1 MATGTRSRYAER
13 LPPLVEDPKSKR
25 LASEVSGKRP
35 STSTSRPKSHDD
47 VEMLGSD
54 VLSCSVINTCPA
66 PRRQVRWLQ
75 SCARQAELSHK
86 KSTSRQTKVACSEL
100 RFDEAKWVC
109 TCSASSSPKGAD
121 GVNAWSRKKDPTS
134 SQPHQARGL
143 YTSTSSTACRA
154 NAISIM
160 LSSFE
165 ASVRAAVQTR
175 AATLLPSFHAE
186 GTDCYRLFHGAVE
199 GSPGCTLDRYG
210 VSAQLRP

>member
-75 SCARQAELSHK
+75 SCARQAEL
-86 KSTSRQTKVACSEL
+86 E
-100 RFDEAKWVC
+100 
-109 TCSASSSPKGAD
+109 
-121 GVNAWSRKKDPTS
+121 
-134 SQPHQARGL
+134 SQEK
-143 YTSTSSTACRA
+143 YK
-154 NAISIM
+154 
-160 LSSFE
+160 
-165 ASVRAAVQTR
+165 
-175 AATLLPSFHAE
+175 
-186 GTDCYRLFHGAVE
+186 
-199 GSPGCTLDRYG
+199 
-210 VSAQLRP
+210 

>member
-134 SQPHQARGL
+134 WQHHQAGPLHVDVIDRVPRERHQHHAVILRSFRSSGGADPRCYAAPIFSCRGH
-143 YTSTSSTACRA
+143 R
-154 NAISIM
+154 
-160 LSSFE
+160 
-165 ASVRAAVQTR
+165 
-175 AATLLPSFHAE
+175 LLPFISRR
-186 GTDCYRLFHGAVE
+186 G
-199 GSPGCTLDRYG
+199 
-210 VSAQLRP
+210 

>member
-1 MATGTRSRYAER
+1 M
-13 LPPLVEDPKSKR
+13 
-25 LASEVSGKRP
+25 
-35 STSTSRPKSHDD
+35 
-47 VEMLGSD
+47 
-54 VLSCSVINTCPA
+54 
-66 PRRQVRWLQ
+66 
-75 SCARQAELSHK
+75 
-86 KSTSRQTKVACSEL
+86 
-100 RFDEAKWVC
+100 C

-121 GVNAWSRKKDPTS
+121 GVNAWSREIRPRRNLI
-134 SQPHQARGL
+134 RGL
-143 YTSTSSTACRA
+143 GPLHVDVIDRA

>member
-134 SQPHQARGL
+134 SQPHHRPGASTRRRHRPRERHQHHAVILRSFPSSGGADPRCYAAPIFSCRGH
-143 YTSTSSTACRA
+143 R
-154 NAISIM
+154 
-160 LSSFE
+160 
-165 ASVRAAVQTR
+165 
-175 AATLLPSFHAE
+175 LLPFISRR
-186 GTDCYRLFHGAVE
+186 G
-199 GSPGCTLDRYG
+199 
-210 VSAQLRP
+210 